1 MNTSAPSAAAP
12 SLKEQVQWAAQGL
25 QQVAQGQSAREVV
38 AAWPANPVRPGAQAL
53 LYTALR
59 HWGQTRALIALLA
72 NKKPQPAVQAY
83 LAVALSLLLAP
94 EGASYA
100 PFTVVNQTVE
110 ALRRHKKWQ
119 AQAGFVNACL
129 RRFLRE
135 RDDLMHEVDEDVAAR
150 TNHPQW
156 WVDFLRQDHPQQWQ
170 QILAANN
177 ARAPLTIRVNTA
189 RISRDE
195 YLQQLKSTGLE
206 AEAVLDA
213 GIVLHKAVDVRAL
226 PGYQDGWFSVQ
237 DAAAQYAAPLLLGDL
252 PATLTASAQP
262 LLVLDACAAPGG
274 KTAHLAEWAQTHGLD
289 LELVAMD
296 VDGERAKRIADN
308 MQRLGFAGEV
318 RIEVADASQPDAW
331 RARVIGERLLDLV
344 LLDAPCSAAGIVR
357 RHADIRWLRRAQ
369 DLDALVQVQA
379 QILRRLWAL
388 LRPGGRLLYCTC
400 SVFHREGQ
408 EQIQQFLR
416 QHPDASQVG
425 DCLQLLPAAPSASGS
440 LADDHDGFFYGLLQ
454 KAL

>member
-1 MNTSAPSAAAP
+1 MNTSAPSIQAP

-38 AAWPANPVRPGAQAL
+38 AAWPASPVRPGAQAL

-72 NKKPQPAVQAY
+72 SKKPQPAVEAY

-135 RDDLMHEVDEDVAAR
+135 REGLMQAVDKHIAAR

-156 WVDFLRQDHPQQWQ
+156 WVDLLQQDHPSQWEA
-170 QILAANN
+170 ILAANN
-177 ARAPLTIRVNTA
+177 ARAPLTLRVNTV
-189 RISRDE
+189 RISRDD
-195 YLQQLKSTGLE
+195 YLQQLRSAGLE
-206 AEAVLDA
+206 AEALLEA
-213 GIVLHKAVDVRAL
+213 GIVLHKAIDVRGL
-226 PGYQDGWFSVQ
+226 PGYLDGWFSVQ
-237 DAAAQYAAPLLLGDL
+237 DAAAQHAAPLLLSG
-252 PATLTASAQP
+252 LTPPPGAVP

-274 KTAHLAEWAQTHGLD
+274 KTAHLAEWAATHGLAI
-289 LELVAMD
+289 ELVAMD
-296 VDGERAKRIADN
+296 VDAERAKRIDDN
-308 MQRLGFAGEV
+308 MQRLGFAPQV
-318 RIEVADASQPDAW
+318 RIEVADASQPDTW
-331 RARVIGERLLDLV
+331 RTRVMGERMLDAV

-357 RHADIRWLRRAQ
+357 RHADIRWLRRPQ
-369 DLDALVQVQA
+369 DLDVLVQVQA
-379 QILRRLWAL
+379 QILRHLWAL
-388 LRPGGRLLYCTC
+388 LKPGGRLLYCTC
-400 SVFHREGQ
+400 SVFHREGKDQ
-408 EQIQQFLR
+408 MQQFLN
-416 QHPDASQVG
+416 QHADASQIG
-425 DCLQLLPAAPSASGS
+425 DGLQLLPALPQASGS
-440 LADDHDGFFYGLLQ
+440 LADNHDGFFYGLLQ